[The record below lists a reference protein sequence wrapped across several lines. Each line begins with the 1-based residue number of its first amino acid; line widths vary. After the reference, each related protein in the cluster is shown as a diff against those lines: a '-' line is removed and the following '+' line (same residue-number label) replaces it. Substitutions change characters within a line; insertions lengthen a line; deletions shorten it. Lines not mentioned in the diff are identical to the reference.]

1 MLKHIPLHD
10 YIDDDEITYR
20 ICIECYQEYY
30 RKFYNNRYN
39 KDPITGIHSHPPD
52 ICVRNWID
60 YYLDLMFDEFGMQR
74 LVMLIAGML
83 FCIENGGIPDDDPA
97 DLAYTTWYDLQDFC
111 TGNYDDLFRP
121 NDLADIEQDVK
132 FLLDYY
138 DEHPAL
144 KGD

>member
-10 YIDDDEITYR
+10 YDEETEYR
-20 ICIECYQEYY
+20 FCIECNQDYY
-30 RKFYNNRYN
+30 RKIYEGRLN
-39 KDPITGIHSHPPD
+39 KDPITGIHKHTPD
-52 ICVRNWID
+52 ICVRNWINYD
-60 YYLDLMFDEFGMQR
+60 SINVFDECGMGR
-74 LVMLIAGML
+74 LVLLIAGML

-97 DLAYTTWYDLQDFC
+97 DLAYTAWYDLQDFR

-121 NDLADIEQDVK
+121 NDLADIKQDVK